1 MSVEEVLPAPVTDP
15 TIDASRGASRTR
27 HTARVRAGLRK
38 PSNWLQLI
46 RFATVGATGYIM
58 NLAVFTL
65 LVHAASVDYKAA
77 AVAAFF
83 VALTNNFVWNRA
95 WTFGASNGH
104 AGFQAARFCVV
115 SLAAFGFNLVVLF
128 GLVEWLAMAKVPAQ
142 AIAIAAATPLNF
154 LGNKLW
160 SFQA

>member
-15 TIDASRGASRTR
+15 TIDASRGR

-128 GLVEWLAMAKVPAQ
+128 GLVVWLALAMGPAP
-142 AIAIAAATPLNF
+142 AFATAAATPLNF

>member
-1 MSVEEVLPAPVTDP
+1 MSVEEVLPAPVTEP
-15 TIDASRGASRTR
+15 TIDAVRGRR
-27 HTARVRAGLRK
+27 RARVRAGLRK

-46 RFATVGATGYIM
+46 RFATVGATGYIL

-95 WTFGASNGH
+95 WTFGARNGH

-115 SLAAFGFNLVVLF
+115 SLAAFGFNLLVLF
-128 GLVEWLAMAKVPAQ
+128 ALVEWFAMAKVPAQ